1 MKHCRLGRAFAVALS
16 TLVGVVFL
24 IAGAAFLHAG
34 TIAGEVTFVG
44 PVPSSKPIQVSKDQD
59 YCGSTLPDHSL
70 LVGSGRELKNV
81 VVYLDVPGFRPTPSG
96 KANFLDTDGCSFV
109 PRVSAMLLGEKLII
123 RNNDPKLH
131 IVHSYL
137 DKQTVFNIAVPFPG
151 HQMEITHK
159 IKKPGMLQV
168 NCDTHA
174 WMRGYIHVFDHSY
187 FAVTDDRGS
196 FAVSN
201 VPAGVYTLKAWHEKG
216 GLQSMEVTV
225 PEAGEVRVN
234 VEVGRWQ

>member
-1 MKHCRLGRAFAVALS
+1 MTASLALAATIFLGSAHQ
-16 TLVGVVFL
+16 
-24 IAGAAFLHAG
+24 LHAG
-34 TIAGEVTFVG
+34 MVAGKVKFVG
-44 PVPSSKPIQVSKDQD
+44 PVSISKPIRVSKDQD

-70 LVGSGRELKNV
+70 LVGSGGELKNV
-81 VVYLDVPGFRPTPSG
+81 VVYLDVPGIRPMPSS
-96 KANFLDTDGCSFV
+96 KVNVLDTDGCSFV
-109 PRVSAMLLGEKLII
+109 PRVSAMALGEKLIV

-159 IKKPGMLQV
+159 IKNAGMLQV

-174 WMRGYIHVFDHSY
+174 WMRGYVHVFDHPF

-196 FAVSN
+196 FTVPN
-201 VPAGVYTLKAWHEKG
+201 VPAGVYTLKAWHEKAG
-216 GLQSMEVTV
+216 VQSLELNV
-225 PEAGEVRVN
+225 PDEGEIRIKLEA
-234 VEVGRWQ
+234 GRWQ

>member
-1 MKHCRLGRAFAVALS
+1 MRMSLALAAMVLLGSAHE
-16 TLVGVVFL
+16 
-24 IAGAAFLHAG
+24 LHAG
-34 TIAGEVTFVG
+34 TIAGEVKFVG
-44 PVPSSKPIQVSKDQD
+44 PVRSSKPIQVSKDQD

-70 LVGSGRELKNV
+70 LVGSGGELKNV
-81 VVYLDVPGFRPTPSG
+81 VVYLDVPGIRPKPSN
-96 KANFLDTDGCSFV
+96 KANVLDTDGCSFV
-109 PRVSAMLLGEKLII
+109 PRVSVMALGEKLIV

-159 IKKPGMLQV
+159 IKKAGMLQV

-174 WMRGYIHVFDHSY
+174 WMRGYVHVFDHPF
-187 FAVTDDRGS
+187 FAVTDDKGS

-201 VPAGVYTLKAWHEKG
+201 VPAGVYVLKAWHEKT
-216 GLQSMEVTV
+216 GLQSTEVTV
-225 PEAGEVRVN
+225 PEAGEVRIN